1 MKVKCIKLYMGERE
15 VGRAYEGRFV
25 DMMPP
30 NPFGINARSW
40 YEDCFYGVENS
51 GTFEERFQR
60 VLEGKYMCFS
70 KPTLKLYA
78 CEVDE

>member
-1 MKVKCIKLYMGERE
+1 MIRCIKLYMGEHE
-15 VGRAYEGRFV
+15 IGRAYADHFV

-30 NPFGINARSW
+30 NPFGIKAKSF
-40 YEDCFYGVENS
+40 YDDSFYGVEDS
-51 GTFEERFQR
+51 DTFEARFQR

-78 CEVDE
+78 FEMDE